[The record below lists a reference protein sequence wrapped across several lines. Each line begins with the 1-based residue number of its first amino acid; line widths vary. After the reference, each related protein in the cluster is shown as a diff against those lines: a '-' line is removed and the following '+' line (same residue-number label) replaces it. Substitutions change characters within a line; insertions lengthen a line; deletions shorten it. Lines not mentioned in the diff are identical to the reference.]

1 MSIEKVELCP
11 RCKVWTRW
19 KKRTSLKARLEK
31 DNYLFLQFFV
41 AEKLG
46 MTLADLRAK
55 MSLEELTGW
64 SAYLSVKADREEK
77 EMERSRQQAQFRKV
91 R

>member
-1 MSIEKVELCP
+1 M
-11 RCKVWTRW
+11 RW
-19 KKRTSLKARLEK
+19 KKRTTLKATLEQ
-31 DNYLFLQFFV
+31 DNYLFLQFFI

-46 MTLADLRAK
+46 MTLADLRAS
-55 MSLEELTGW
+55 MSLEELLAW

>member
-1 MSIEKVELCP
+1 M
-11 RCKVWTRW
+11 RW
-19 KKRTSLKARLEK
+19 KKRTSLKATLEQ
-31 DNYLFLQFFV
+31 DNYLFLQFFI

-46 MTLADLRAK
+46 MTLADLRAS
-55 MSLEELTGW
+55 MSLEELLGW

-77 EMERSRQQAQFRKV
+77 EMEKSRQQAQFRKV

>member
-1 MSIEKVELCP
+1 
-11 RCKVWTRW
+11 
-19 KKRTSLKARLEK
+19 
-31 DNYLFLQFFV
+31 LQFFV